1 MTHAAYISQ
10 IRTHTHTLSHAHSHT
25 PNTCTNAE
33 KRASGRPTN
42 RLMASVRKA
51 IHTTRN
57 WSENKTKNKKAW
69 ENIYSKTITKQVSAS
84 KQETT
89 INKPPKYYIP
99 YSRSVASKFSLKF
112 RAEWE
117 FLSSLPRWKSATLY
131 DPLSQVS
138 CADGSPL
145 CSYKSALYI
154 YTYILYILNSDR
166 LHYFPISGE
175 CIILFVH
182 VFTAADK
189 FTSCFLCLY
198 APPPPLPHS
207 IWPTFCVYSPC
218 VCV

>member
-1 MTHAAYISQ
+1 MYFEKYIIYWRWNGKPALCCSYNVRGLWLTSR
-10 IRTHTHTLSHAHSHT
+10 ISRRYSHTHTHSHT

-57 WSENKTKNKKAW
+57 WSENKTKKKKKP
-69 ENIYSKTITKQVSAS
+69 EKTSIVKTITKQVSAS

-99 YSRSVASKFSLKF
+99 YSRSVESKFSLKF

-117 FLSSLPRWKSATLY
+117 FLSSLPCWKSATLY

-154 YTYILYILNSDR
+154 HIYIHI
-166 LHYFPISGE
+166 
-175 CIILFVH
+175 
-182 VFTAADK
+182 
-189 FTSCFLCLY
+189 
-198 APPPPLPHS
+198 
-207 IWPTFCVYSPC
+207 VYSK
-218 VCV
+218 